1 MGLKNALPRHRIQ
14 GPVNRGCKAILLL
27 ESILLFVLITLS
39 CGTSS
44 HGDICHCTPSAPD
57 SADYRHAEKHIP
69 LPNIAAQEITVNTI
83 LGWPQDTDLPT
94 SQPRTGREL
103 QLFHIAQAYL
113 QSTSIKGNDCDI
125 HFEISQTSSKTAPR
139 VIVETPI
146 DSEYCPARQKI
157 QAQLAQHGFTL
168 DANHGGELATALQ
181 VDVLGMAFEDF
192 EHNRGSAQVATV
204 WELHPAMV
212 TITQ

>member
-1 MGLKNALPRHRIQ
+1 MNCS
-14 GPVNRGCKAILLL
+14 CKTTLLL
-27 ESILLFVLITLS
+27 ESTLLFVLITLS
-39 CGTSS
+39 CGTIS

-69 LPNIAAQEITVNTI
+69 LPNIAPQEISVNTI
-83 LGWPQDTDLPT
+83 LSWPQDKNLPT
-94 SQPRTGREL
+94 DQPRTGREL

-113 QSTSIKGNDCDI
+113 QSTNVMGNDCDI

-146 DSEYCPARQKI
+146 DTEYCPARQKI
-157 QAQLAQHGFTL
+157 QAQLAQKGFTL
-168 DANHGGELATALQ
+168 DASHGGELSTPLL

-204 WELHPAMV
+204 WELHPAEV